1 MMVGISCKRVIKE
14 NGEKIKWKKK
24 IKIGITL
31 IDYFVIFLHIISFI
45 YFLFTWILNNLIYIY
60 ILILNIFDFENYF
73 SINYYFS
80 LNNFLIIK
88 YNLNDFPHESYS
100 RKSLKIPK
108 MTFPFLSKG
117 LLIFL
122 LLSSK
127 FWKRRNNELEKFILI
142 SNFYSLVGPFYLL
155 IKNNNIN
162 KKLFSYKS
170 KFGLIK
176 TLVDALHVL

>member
-45 YFLFTWILNNLIYIY
+45 YFLFTWI
-60 ILILNIFDFENYF
+60 
-73 SINYYFS
+73 

>member
-1 MMVGISCKRVIKE
+1 MISKKSYKYHTFLMVGISCKLVIEE

-24 IKIGITL
+24 IKIGLTL
-31 IDYFVIFLHIISFI
+31 IDILLYFFI
-45 YFLFTWILNNLIYIY
+45 LFHLFTWILNNLKY

-73 SINYYFS
+73 SINYGFS

-155 IKNNNIN
+155 T
-162 KKLFSYKS
+162 Y
-170 KFGLIK
+170 
-176 TLVDALHVL
+176 